1 MSNLLERFC
10 RYVKVETTADENSTT
25 YPSTPGQREL
35 GALLAAELKEM
46 GLEAHQDEH
55 AVVIATLPG
64 TVEGAPTIAW
74 LAHVD
79 TSPEAPGKDVNPQ
92 VVEYKGGDLTLKS
105 GLVIPSEDLD
115 GYAGKTL
122 VTTDGTT
129 LLGADDKSGVAVI
142 MTAVEAEAAGTT

>member
-79 TSPEAPGKDVNPQ
+79 TSPEAPVSRPPTVKVA
-92 VVEYKGGDLTLKS
+92 TTS
-105 GLVIPSEDLD
+105 ASPSR
-115 GYAGKTL
+115 
-122 VTTDGTT
+122 
-129 LLGADDKSGVAVI
+129 SC
-142 MTAVEAEAAGTT
+142 